1 MRKTIFAGLLAGL
14 LAAQGAHALSVSV
27 DPAVL
32 SAPSGS
38 ALAFNVRIS
47 DLGTEVLSTYD
58 ISVSFDA
65 AILSL
70 SSVNFGTAMNLGVLD
85 TVNQVR
91 TNGLGS
97 VNLADTASAGEAA
110 LLANQADSFVLFS
123 LNFTGIGVGTSAINL
138 TANILGGHSDPDAFG
153 DLFPV
158 QLQAD
163 VIGGRAVVTQ
173 GDGGGGGEVGN
184 VPEPTSFALAGL
196 ALLGLIGASRKRLVR

>member
-123 LNFTGIGVGTSAINL
+123 LNFTGAGVGSSAISL
-138 TANILGGHSDPDAFG
+138 TANILGGHSEPDPLFG
-153 DLFPV
+153 DMFPV
-158 QLQAD
+158 ELQAD
-163 VIGGRAVVTQ
+163 VSGGRAVVTSR
-173 GDGGGGGEVGN
+173 DGGGGGN
-184 VPEPTSFALAGL
+184 VPEPSSFALAGL